1 MSCLYIDTMKNKGS
15 AKAKAKAMIAK
26 VVKAATTKQK
36 QPKKQKNNSNSNGN
50 ITQKLMNSAASLG
63 MTMAGK
69 AIARITGVGDY
80 QVRSNSIETNGGTIA
95 GEVPHFGKEN
105 NSTRVRHREFIKDIA
120 VPANP
125 AAFSNTTYVINP
137 ANAELFPWLSK
148 FAENY
153 QQYRIH
159 GMVLIFKTTT
169 SDYSAS
175 GGMGKVAMATN
186 YNVRDSAYANMIE
199 LENAEFSV
207 SGKPSM
213 SRVHPI
219 ECAAN
224 NGLPL
229 VRYIRDLQYDAS
241 GGDDRLYDAG
251 KFQFATQ
258 GLPGTTGTIIGELW
272 MSYDIEFYK
281 PIIGRSAPSAQYEP
295 VVVPVFN
302 TLEGNNG
309 HSLYMV
315 ERSVISGSDFGS
327 TADEKW
333 VKIHRP
339 DSWARVGKVY
349 PSDGSRAIDSSLIC
363 RSLNRPVPDPDPAG
377 YTYPAYWNIPTNP
390 TVNEKSE
397 LRLTRPG
404 VWYMHMTVNNDR
416 NPSLQT
422 APANVL
428 MSANAATPVPNATIL
443 YAQPGIEIISRN
455 SDGSVNEN
463 GNIQV
468 MTSNYGGGYCPPT
481 RDNAFV
487 YGPTDKPYKAF
498 YYRNGLNWTLML
510 WVSQQ
515 QVQDGGTVA
524 IRFQTVGETETQI
537 GPAFRWEGAAT
548 YTHTYCSSCEF
559 EVGVVSV
566 NEQTYY
572 RPVQQGLTSDDK
584 SLLGDSVQSVLALLP
599 KLRELGIVPQGS
611 YS

>member
-1 MSCLYIDTMKNKGS
+1 MDVPLSCLYIGTMKNKGS

-36 QPKKQKNNSNSNGN
+36 QPKKQKNNNSGGGS
-50 ITQKLMNSAASLG
+50 ISQKLMNSAASLG

-80 QVRSNSIETNGGTIA
+80 QVKSNSIETNGGTIA
-95 GEVPHFGKEN
+95 GEVPHFGREN

-120 VPANP
+120 VPVNP
-125 AAFSNTTYVINP
+125 SAFSNTTYVINP
-137 ANAELFPWLSK
+137 ANQELFPWLSK

-219 ECAAN
+219 ECASN

-229 VRYIRDLQYDAS
+229 VRYVRDLQYDSS

-258 GLPGTTGTIIGELW
+258 GLPGAAGTIIGELW

-302 TLEGNNG
+302 TLEGNGNR
-309 HSLYMV
+309 SLHMI
-315 ERSVISGSDFGS
+315 ERSEIGGSDFG
-327 TADEKW
+327 TTYAQKW
-333 VKIHRP
+333 DKIHRP
-339 DSWARVGKVY
+339 DLWPRAGKVY
-349 PSDGSRAIDSSLIC
+349 SPGEARAIDGSFIC
-363 RSLNRPVPDPDPAG
+363 RSLNRPVPDPDPANF
-377 YTYPAYWNIPTNP
+377 TYPAYWHYPEHP
-390 TVNEKSE
+390 VLSDRAE

-404 VWYMHMTVNNDR
+404 IWYMHLRVDNDR
-416 NPSLQT
+416 SSNTQPSAGNT
-422 APANVL
+422 L
-428 MSANAATPVPNATIL
+428 MSNVSYSAVPNTTDV
-443 YAQPGIEIISRN
+443 YAQPGIEIVARK
-455 SDGSVNEN
+455 SDGTINDQ
-463 GNIQV
+463 GNIKV
-468 MTSNYGGGYCPPT
+468 FTHNYGGGWSQPT
-481 RDNAFV
+481 RQDAFV
-487 YGPTDKPYKAF
+487 RGATNDIYKAF
-498 YYRNGLNWTLML
+498 IYRNGMNWTLML
-510 WVSQQ
+510 WVSEQ
-515 QVQDGGTVA
+515 QVSDGATVA
-524 IRFQTVGETETQI
+524 VRFQTANESATSY
-537 GPAFRWEGAAT
+537 GPAFNWDNSQLYAHA
-548 YTHTYCSSCEF
+548 YCTSAEF

-566 NEQTYY
+566 TEQTFYK
-572 RPVQQGLTSDDK
+572 PVQVGLTTDDK
-584 SLLGDSVQSVLALLP
+584 ATLGESIQSVLALLP
-599 KLRELGIVPQGS
+599 KLRELGFVS
-611 YS
+611 N